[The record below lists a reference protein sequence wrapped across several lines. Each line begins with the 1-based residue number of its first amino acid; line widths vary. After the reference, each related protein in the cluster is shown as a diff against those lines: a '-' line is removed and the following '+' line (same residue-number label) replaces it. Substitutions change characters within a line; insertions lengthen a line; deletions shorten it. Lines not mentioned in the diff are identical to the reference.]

1 MVQRAWQTLFGEPL
15 LHDKPKLIVPL
26 DGSAFAESVLEAAA
40 GLTADLNGKL
50 ILVRVEDSPAD
61 VQTAL
66 EYLTRMQVQL
76 AVQHPNLVIET
87 DLRVAEAAVGIA
99 EAIAKQEAALVVMA
113 RHARGGALR
122 TILGNVAGKV
132 IQQAEVPVVLMRPT
146 PVEPFQPALAG
157 VATA

>member
-1 MVQRAWQTLFGEPL
+1 LA
-15 LHDKPKLIVPL
+15 
-26 DGSAFAESVLEAAA
+26 
-40 GLTADLNGKL
+40 ADLNRKL
-50 ILVRVEDSPAD
+50 ILVRVGDSPAD
-61 VQTAL
+61 VQIAL

-122 TILGNVAGKV
+122 TILGNVAGNV

>member
-1 MVQRAWQTLFGEPL
+1 MQRAWQTLFGEPL

-40 GLTADLNGKL
+40 GLTADLNGNL
-50 ILVRVEDSPAD
+50 ILVRVEDNPAD
-61 VQTAL
+61 VQTEL
-66 EYLTRMQVQL
+66 DYLTRMQVQL
-76 AVQHPNLVIET
+76 AVQHPDLVIET

-122 TILGNVAGKV
+122 TILGNVAGNV